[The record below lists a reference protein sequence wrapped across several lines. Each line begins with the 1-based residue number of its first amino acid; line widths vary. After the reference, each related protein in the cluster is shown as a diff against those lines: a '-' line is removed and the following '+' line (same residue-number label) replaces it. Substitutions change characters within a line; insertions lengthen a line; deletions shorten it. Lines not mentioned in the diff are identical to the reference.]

1 MKINKKLLDAYESAK
16 LVEYKSE
23 AFSRLKAVK
32 YDDLGKE
39 TIPGVLKAS
48 LYVDGKLTQVYTENG
63 NHVGVIAGTRLGKTT
78 SYVMPTILSFAR
90 QKEKKSMVISDP
102 KGELYRYTAATL
114 REEGYD
120 VKLLNF
126 RNYLHSECWNP
137 LTPVFRAYRKSKQV
151 GKDVEI
157 VMTDDGKCLNKFK
170 GKVYDSQKE
179 LDVDIE
185 NENAILTAEVGSM
198 VDNIGTLFVDSINE
212 KDPYWE
218 DSARDLLK
226 AFLWAM
232 LEDSDLPEG
241 MPCRITEDTFS
252 FSTIL
257 NVISVF
263 NDSDDHKYN
272 DGGYFTDRPAA
283 SKAKQI
289 ANTVLTGNAKMTRRC
304 ILAMFFSKLS
314 VFNESA
320 MRLVT
325 SCNSFE
331 MNELTDKPVALFI
344 DYKDE
349 IKAHYKIIS
358 LFVKDAYKYLI
369 ETANDKP
376 DGRLD
381 VPFYFIL
388 DEFGNFPKMVDFET
402 TISACAGR
410 QIFFI
415 LIIQSYAQ
423 LNNVYGDKVAEIIKD
438 NLNVHVFFGSNNFRT
453 IKEFSEECGEFTR
466 VSPISALNGDG
477 RSVDHYSFET
487 IALVPKSRLAHFEP
501 GECVITEANCGYVML
516 SKLERF
522 YLCKEM
528 NSLPQSSEKDY
539 SPVINPLNKKYV
551 YRFIPGS
558 LPYNDRY

>member
-1 MKINKKLLDAYESAK
+1 MKINKKFLEAYESSK
-16 LVEYKSE
+16 LVHYKDVGE
-23 AFSRLKAVK
+23 AGLKTVA

-39 TIPGVLKAS
+39 VIPGVLKMS
-48 LYVDGKLTQVYTENG
+48 MHKDGRLMQVYTENG

-78 SYVMPTILSFAR
+78 SYVIPTIISFAR
-90 QKEKKSMVISDP
+90 QKVKKSMIISDP
-102 KGELYRYTAATL
+102 KGEIYRYTAETL
-114 REEGYD
+114 RQEGYD

-137 LTPVFRAYRKSKQV
+137 LTPVFRAYRKAQSV
-151 GKDVEI
+151 GDDVEI
-157 VMTDDGKCLNKFK
+157 VVADDGRFLSKYK
-170 GKVYDSQKE
+170 GVVYESQAE
-179 LDVDIE
+179 LDADIE
-185 NENAILTAEVGSM
+185 NEKMILEAEVGNA
-198 VDNIGTLFVDSINE
+198 VDNIATLIVDTQDV

-232 LEDSDLPEG
+232 LEDSDLPDDDKNK
-241 MPCRITEDTFS
+241 ITEDTFS

-257 NVISVF
+257 KIISYF
-263 NDSDDHKYN
+263 DDRDTRNYN
-272 DGGYFTDRPAA
+272 DRGYFTDREMT
-283 SKAKQI
+283 SRAKQI
-289 ANTVLTGNAKMTRRC
+289 AQPVLTGNAGTTRKC
-304 ILAMFFSKLS
+304 ILAMFFTKISM
-314 VFNESA
+314 FNESA

-331 MNELTDKPVALFI
+331 MSELTGKPVAFFI

-369 ETANDKP
+369 ETANDTP
-376 DGRLD
+376 DGKLP

-423 LNNVYGDKVAEIIKD
+423 LNNVYGDNVAEIIKD

-453 IKEFSEECGEFTR
+453 LKEFSEECGEYAR
-466 VSPISALNGDG
+466 VSPVSALNGSERTMDN
-477 RSVDHYSFET
+477 YQIET
-487 IALVPKSRLAHFEP
+487 VPLVTKSRLAHFEP

-516 SKLERF
+516 SKLERY
-522 YLCKEM
+522 YLCKEF
-528 NSLPQSSEKDY
+528 SELPQVSEKDY
-539 SPVINPLNKKYV
+539 IPPINPLAKKYI
-551 YRFIPGS
+551 YTYTPTSSSFF
-558 LPYNDRY
+558 D

>member
-1 MKINKKLLDAYESAK
+1 MKVNKKFLEAYES
-16 LVEYKSE
+16 
-23 AFSRLKAVK
+23 SRLVHYKEVDGEGLRTVA

-39 TIPGVLKAS
+39 TIPGVLKMNM
-48 LYVDGKLTQVYTENG
+48 YKDGKLMQIYSENG

-78 SYVMPTILSFAR
+78 SYVIPTIISFAR
-90 QKEKKSMVISDP
+90 QKVKKSMIISDP
-102 KGELYRYTAATL
+102 KGELYRYTAETL
-114 REEGYD
+114 RQEGYD

-137 LTPVFRAYRKSKQV
+137 LTPIFRAYRKARSV
-151 GKDVEI
+151 GDDVEI
-157 VMTDDGKCLNKFK
+157 VETEDGRLLSRYK
-170 GKVYDSQKE
+170 GVVYESQAD
-179 LDVDIE
+179 LDVEIE
-185 NENAILTAEVGSM
+185 NEKTILTAEVGNAIDNIAIM
-198 VDNIGTLFVDSINE
+198 IVDNQNE

-218 DSARDLLK
+218 DSARDLFK

-232 LEDSDLPEG
+232 LEDSDLPDG
-241 MPCRITEDTFS
+241 AKKKITEDTFS

-257 NVISVF
+257 KVMATF
-263 NDSDDHKYN
+263 DDSERYSYN
-272 DGGYFTDRPAA
+272 DGGYFTERKIT

-289 ANTVLTGNAKMTRRC
+289 AQAVLTGNAPTTRRC
-304 ILAMFFSKLS
+304 ILAMFFSKIS

-331 MNELTDKPVALFI
+331 VSDLTKKPVAFFI
-344 DYKDE
+344 NYKDE

-369 ETANDKP
+369 DTANNSPEGK
-376 DGRLD
+376 LD

-388 DEFGNFPKMVDFET
+388 DEFGNFPKIVDFET

-423 LNNVYGDKVAEIIKD
+423 LNNVYGDYVAEIIKD
-438 NLNVHVFFGSNNFRT
+438 NLNVHVFFGSNNYRT
-453 IKEFSEECGEFTR
+453 LKDFSEECGEFAR
-466 VSPISALNGDG
+466 VSPVSALNGNERVIG
-477 RSVDHYSFET
+477 QYHIET
-487 IALVPKSRLAHFEP
+487 IPLVSKSRLAHFEP

-516 SKLERF
+516 SKLERY
-522 YLCKEM
+522 YLCKEFKG
-528 NSLPQSSEKDY
+528 LPTTSEKEY
-539 SPVINPLNKKYV
+539 VPPVNPLEKKYV
-551 YRFIPGS
+551 YNF
-558 LPYNDRY
+558 

>member
-1 MKINKKLLDAYESAK
+1 MKINKKFLEAYES
-16 LVEYKSE
+16 
-23 AFSRLKAVK
+23 SRLVHYKDIDGEGLRMVA

-39 TIPGVLKAS
+39 EIPGVLKMNM
-48 LYVDGKLTQVYTENG
+48 YKDGRLMQVYTQNG

-78 SYVMPTILSFAR
+78 SYVIPTIISFAR
-90 QKEKKSMVISDP
+90 QKVKKSMIISDP
-102 KGELYRYTAATL
+102 KGEIYRYTAETL
-114 REEGYD
+114 RQEGYD

-137 LTPVFRAYRKSKQV
+137 LTPVFRAYRKAMSV
-151 GKDVEI
+151 GEDVEI
-157 VMTDDGKCLNKFK
+157 VKTDDGRYLSKYK
-170 GKVYDSQKE
+170 GVVYESQAE
-179 LDVDIE
+179 LDSDIE
-185 NENAILTAEVGSM
+185 TEKMLLIAEVGNA
-198 VDNIGTLFVDSINE
+198 VDNIATLIVDTQDT

-232 LEDSDLPEG
+232 LEDSNLPDDNKNK
-241 MPCRITEDTFS
+241 ITEDTFS

-257 NVISVF
+257 KIITF
-263 NDSDDHKYN
+263 FDDSDMRHYN
-272 DGGYFTDRPAA
+272 DRGYFTSRDIT

-289 ANTVLTGNAKMTRRC
+289 AQPVLTGNAGTTRKC
-304 ILAMFFSKLS
+304 ILAMFFTKIS

-331 MNELTDKPVALFI
+331 MSELTGKPVAFFI

-358 LFVKDAYKYLI
+358 LFVKDAYRYLI
-369 ETANDKP
+369 ETANDMP
-376 DGRLD
+376 DGKLK
-381 VPFYFIL
+381 VPFYFVL

-423 LNNVYGDKVAEIIKD
+423 LNNVYGDNVAEIIKD

-453 IKEFSEECGEFTR
+453 LRDFSEECGEYAR
-466 VSPISALNGDG
+466 VSPVSALNGNERTMG
-477 RSVDHYSFET
+477 SYHIET
-487 IALVPKSRLAHFEP
+487 IPLVTKSRLAHFEP

-516 SKLERF
+516 SKLERY
-522 YLCKEM
+522 YLCDEF
-528 NSLPQSSEKDY
+528 NSLPQVSEKDY
-539 SPVINPLNKKYV
+539 KPSVNPLEKKYA
-551 YRFIPGS
+551 YDFTPIKTS
-558 LPYNDRY
+558 FFD